1 VPESLMSG
9 NLEESGGSR
18 KFSRLLISGFLA
30 PATSIYLLFFLIPV
44 FCTLYISLFDWSG
57 FGEAMKFVGVRN
69 FVRLWADPIFWLSL
83 RNTFAILVV
92 GGAFVFGLA
101 LLFTALIDSGIW
113 GKKLFRFLFFLPNIL
128 AVVAVSAMWSY
139 IYNPK
144 GGLLNGALKALG
156 FTNLS
161 AFLWTSPEHIFWAML
176 VAIVWVNT
184 GFFLILLLA
193 GADKIPRDIYEA
205 AELDGA
211 GTLKKFVFITVPMIW
226 DVMVISFV
234 IWIIMAMKMFEFPYA
249 FGLIQIPQQLYTLGV
264 YLFIMGFGHREPI
277 YQLGYAAA
285 IGVVLLALTFSLI
298 FLARRL
304 LRHATLE
311 F

>member
-1 VPESLMSG
+1 V
-9 NLEESGGSR
+9 
-18 KFSRLLISGFLA
+18 FSKRLIVSFLA
-30 PATSIYLLFFLIPV
+30 PATSLYFAFFLLPVAFTLFF
-44 FCTLYISLFDWSG
+44 SLFDWTG
-57 FGEAMKFVGVRN
+57 FGEKMTFIGLKN
-69 FVRLWADPIFWLSL
+69 YVRLWSDPIFWLSL

-92 GGAFVFGLA
+92 GGIFVFALA

-113 GKKLFRFLFFLPNIL
+113 GKKLFRFIFFLPNIL
-128 AVVAVSAMWSY
+128 AVVAVTAMWSY

-144 GGLLNGALKALG
+144 GGLLNTALKAIGLTG
-156 FTNLS
+156 ASKT
-161 AFLWTSPEHIFWAML
+161 LWTAPDNIFWAML

-193 GADKIPRDIYEA
+193 GTDKIPQDMYEA
-205 AELDGA
+205 ADLDGA
-211 GTLKKFVFITVPMIW
+211 RMFQKFFFITVPMIW

-234 IWIIMAMKMFEFPYA
+234 IWIIAAMKMFEFPYA
-249 FGLIQIPQQLYTLGV
+249 FGLIQIPQQLYTLGI

-285 IGVVLLALTFSLI
+285 IGVVLLALTFILI
-298 FLARRL
+298 FATRRL
-304 LRHATLE
+304 LRRATLE

>member
-1 VPESLMSG
+1 V
-9 NLEESGGSR
+9 
-18 KFSRLLISGFLA
+18 FSKRLIVSFLA
-30 PATSIYLLFFLIPV
+30 PATSLYFAFFLLPVAFTLFF
-44 FCTLYISLFDWSG
+44 SLFDWTG
-57 FGEAMKFVGVRN
+57 FGEKMTFIGLKN
-69 FVRLWADPIFWLSL
+69 YVRLWSDPIFWLSL

-92 GGAFVFGLA
+92 GGIFVFALA

-113 GKKLFRFLFFLPNIL
+113 GKKLFRFIFFLPNIL
-128 AVVAVSAMWSY
+128 AVVAVTAMWSY

-144 GGLLNGALKALG
+144 GGLLNTALKAIGLTG
-156 FTNLS
+156 ASKT
-161 AFLWTSPEHIFWAML
+161 LWTAPDNIFWAML

-193 GADKIPRDIYEA
+193 GTDKIPQDMYEA
-205 AELDGA
+205 ADLDGA
-211 GTLKKFVFITVPMIW
+211 GMFQKFFFITVPMIW

-234 IWIIMAMKMFEFPYA
+234 IWIITAMKMFEFPYA
-249 FGLIQIPQQLYTLGV
+249 FGLIQIPQQLYTLGI

-285 IGVVLLALTFSLI
+285 IGVVLLALTFILI
-298 FLARRL
+298 FATRRL
-304 LRHATLE
+304 LRRATLE